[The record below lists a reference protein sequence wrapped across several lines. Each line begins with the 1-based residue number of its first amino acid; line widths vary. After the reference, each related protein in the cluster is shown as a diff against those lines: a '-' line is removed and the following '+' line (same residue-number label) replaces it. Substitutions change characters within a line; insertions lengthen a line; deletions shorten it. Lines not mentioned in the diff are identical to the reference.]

1 MPEIIEIAGTDEL
14 RDGEMKEINEVG
26 HGILLA
32 RAGDT
37 YYATDA
43 RCPHMGGHLA
53 KGTLEGTIVTCPL
66 HGSQFDL
73 STGEVVRWLKKSGL
87 LETISKAIKHEKSL
101 NTYTVKVEGNAI
113 KVEI

>member
-1 MPEIIEIAGTDEL
+1 MSELIEIAKTDEL
-14 RDGEMKEINEVG
+14 RDGEMKEFSEVG

-73 STGEVVRWLKKSGL
+73 STGQVIRWLKKSGP
-87 LETISKAIKHEKSL
+87 LETISKVIKHEQSL
-101 NTYTVKVEGNAI
+101 NTYTVKVEGNVI
-113 KVEI
+113 KIEK